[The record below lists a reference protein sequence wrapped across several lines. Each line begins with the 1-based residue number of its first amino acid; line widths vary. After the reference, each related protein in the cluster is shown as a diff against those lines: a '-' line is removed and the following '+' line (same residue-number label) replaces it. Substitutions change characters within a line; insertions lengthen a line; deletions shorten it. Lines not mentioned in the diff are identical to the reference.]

1 MAVVF
6 PAPFGPR
13 KPRISPGSR
22 LNVSGC
28 RAVYLPNCFEMA
40 ENVRR
45 GGMVE
50 SGLNRLREK
59 STCEDRKK

>member
-6 PAPFGPR
+6 PAPLGPR

-22 LNVSGC
+22 LSVNGW

-45 GGMVE
+45 GGM
-50 SGLNRLREK
+50 SGKGALKQKEIRNK
-59 STCEDRKK
+59 A